1 VVVTDVSRTRPSVRV
16 GVVGPPEVVEAIQS
30 VLGLAMP
37 GSFPVEDRLFV
48 FQPAAPEL
56 PLDAVLLVVT
66 AEDGVTAAVREQ
78 LAVSLEP
85 APVPVVAFLDGCDQ
99 VPEGEGF
106 GLDLIELELQGLAAE
121 LGLAGDCFAIVR
133 GSARQ
138 VLGPAPAA
146 AWEEPIRILVAAL
159 AAQAPGAGGDFHMSI
174 GDLVPTGRGTVVL
187 GHIEAGR
194 VQAGEEVEI
203 AAPGRVRTT
212 HVRGVMRA
220 WEMVPDGKAG
230 QDVGLFLEKLRMTD
244 FLGARAVVQ
253 APTEIAASAGPSPP
267 FPDAGTHRATRQGR
281 EAEPVVVPI
290 FYATDRERTEELAPR
305 LVYGAGR
312 GELTFGV
319 AAVRLPGSRRRG
331 GLPRRGDLG
340 AVSVRTQELFLA
352 DLRRALAGAVRPE
365 ALVFVP
371 GYNLT
376 FEDAVCQA
384 AQLAEGLAFSGVL
397 ILYSWPSEGKAHR
410 YAVDE
415 RNVERAL
422 PHFAELLRSVLAGIG
437 ARAVHA
443 IAHGMGNR
451 VLVRALGAPEPP
463 RPAERQPGGAALGQI
478 VFAAP
483 DVDRDTF
490 LGLAPRCLGRAER
503 FTLYG
508 SSRDRAVLASR
519 IVHVR
524 PRAGE
529 SADAMAV
536 TPGIDSIDAAAMDTS
551 LLPPAGGLLSIL
563 GDISAL
569 LSDGLPPDLRTG
581 LAAREGPAG
590 RSWVFTA

>member
-1 VVVTDVSRTRPSVRV
+1 
-16 GVVGPPEVVEAIQS
+16 
-30 VLGLAMP
+30 
-37 GSFPVEDRLFV
+37 
-48 FQPAAPEL
+48 
-56 PLDAVLLVVT
+56 
-66 AEDGVTAAVREQ
+66 
-78 LAVSLEP
+78 
-85 APVPVVAFLDGCDQ
+85 
-99 VPEGEGF
+99 
-106 GLDLIELELQGLAAE
+106 
-121 LGLAGDCFAIVR
+121 
-133 GSARQ
+133 
-138 VLGPAPAA
+138 
-146 AWEEPIRILVAAL
+146 
-159 AAQAPGAGGDFHMSI
+159 MSI

-194 VQAGEEVEI
+194 VQTGEEVEI
-203 AAPGRVRTT
+203 AGPGRVRTT

-220 WEMVPDGKAG
+220 WEMVSDGRAG
-230 QDVGLFLEKLRMTD
+230 EDVGLFLEKLRMTD
-244 FLGARAVVQ
+244 FLGARALVRPPAETA
-253 APTEIAASAGPSPP
+253 APAEPSPP
-267 FPDAGTHRATRQGR
+267 FPDAGTHRVTVKNR

-290 FYATDRERTEELAPR
+290 FYATDRDQTAELSPR

-319 AAVRLPGSRRRG
+319 AAVRLPGSRRRD

-340 AVSVRTQELFLA
+340 AVSVRTQELFLE
-352 DLRRALAGAVRPE
+352 DFRRALAGAVRPE
-365 ALVFVP
+365 VLVFVH

-384 AQLAEGLAFSGVL
+384 AQLAERLDFAGVP

-415 RNVERAL
+415 RNVERTL
-422 PHFAELLRSVLAGIG
+422 PCFAELLRLVLSGSG
-437 ARAVHA
+437 ARTVHA

-451 VLVRALGAPEPP
+451 VLLRALGAPGPL
-463 RPAERQPGGAALGQI
+463 QPLGQI

-490 LGLAPRCLGRAER
+490 LGLAPRCRGRAER

-508 SSRDRAVLASR
+508 SSRDRAVRASR

-529 SADAMAV
+529 AADAMVVA
-536 TPGIDSIDAAAMDTS
+536 PGIDSIDASAADTS
-551 LLPPAGGLLSIL
+551 LLEPAGGEVSIL

-569 LSDGLPPDLRTG
+569 LRHGLPPDQRTG
-581 LAAREGPAG
+581 LVPRDGPDG
-590 RSWVFTA
+590 RSWVFEA